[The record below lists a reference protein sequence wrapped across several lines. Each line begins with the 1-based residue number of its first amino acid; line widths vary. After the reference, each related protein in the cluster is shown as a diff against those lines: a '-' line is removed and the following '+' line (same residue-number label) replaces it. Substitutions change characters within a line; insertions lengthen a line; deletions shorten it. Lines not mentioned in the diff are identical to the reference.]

1 MKNNNKKTINGDYS
15 KWIRKNGK
23 VYVRTG
29 RQYSAVDLKDAVD
42 LSEGYT
48 GRETQFL
55 QIKKD
60 LKRRDRG

>member
-23 VYVRTG
+23 VYVRTLG
-29 RQYSAVDLKDAVD
+29 QYNAVDMTDTLDI
-42 LSEGYT
+42 SEGET
-48 GRETQFL
+48 GRETKFL
-55 QIKKD
+55 QFMKD